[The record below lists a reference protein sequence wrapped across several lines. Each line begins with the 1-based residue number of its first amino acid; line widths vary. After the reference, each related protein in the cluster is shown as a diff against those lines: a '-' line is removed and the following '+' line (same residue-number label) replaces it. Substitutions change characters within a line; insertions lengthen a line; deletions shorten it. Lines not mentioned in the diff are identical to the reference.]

1 MDTIVKTII
10 VYIVLLI
17 LMRLSGRR
25 TLAQITTFDFILL
38 LVIGG
43 TTQRA
48 LLGQDYSVTNALLV
62 VITLILTNVILS
74 LIERDFPTFA
84 RLVNGAPL
92 IVVEQG
98 QMLDQR
104 LRRARL
110 TQQDIMAAAR
120 RTHGIERVDDI
131 KYAIL
136 EASGNI
142 SIIPRVRRQPDR
154 LSAKFESPAHARES
168 RMRVSRAIGSD
179 RAPGSLG
186 DRCAATSGVLL
197 T

>member
-142 SIIPRVRRQPDR
+142 SIIPRVRRQPD
-154 LSAKFESPAHARES
+154 
-168 RMRVSRAIGSD
+168 
-179 RAPGSLG
+179 
-186 DRCAATSGVLL
+186 
-197 T
+197 

>member
-104 LRRARL
+104 LRRALL

-142 SIIPRVRRQPDR
+142 SIIPRVRRQPD
-154 LSAKFESPAHARES
+154 
-168 RMRVSRAIGSD
+168 
-179 RAPGSLG
+179 
-186 DRCAATSGVLL
+186 
-197 T
+197 